1 MRKILPLVVLM
12 VSCFNLYA
20 QVSAAAERPTYTKGD
35 TWTYRVLDA
44 WTDKELRQFQTEFA
58 AADGDNLVFRSTNLP
73 STGVNTNRT
82 DLSTNSCRTMQNSTE
97 TVCAGPYKFPF
108 VLGLKTSYDKL
119 PYPNGSGYYQAEC
132 SVVAAEKVTVPAGE
146 FDALKMECS
155 GYWNSVFGSVT
166 NGSFSETIWYA
177 PSVKRYVKI
186 YYENRN
192 SRNRPSSKTT
202 TELVSHKIQ

>member
-1 MRKILPLVVLM
+1 MRNILAFAVVAT
-12 VSCFNLYA
+12 SCLSLHA
-20 QVSAAAERPTYTKGD
+20 QTNTPVERPTFTKGD

-73 STGVNTNRT
+73 SSGVNTIRT

-97 TVCAGPYKFPF
+97 SVCAGPYKFPF
-108 VLGLKTSYDKL
+108 VVGLKTSYDKL
-119 PYPNGSGYYQAEC
+119 PYPNGSGYNQAEC
-132 SVVAAEKVTVPAGE
+132 SVVAAEKITVSAGE
-146 FDALKMECS
+146 FDTLRMECS
-155 GYWNSVFGSVT
+155 GYWNNVFGSVA
-166 NGSFSETIWYA
+166 NGSFKETIWYA

-192 SRNRPSSKTT
+192 SGNRISGKTT